1 MAERKRFPEETKLG
15 AGAGANVRLGTRLLV
30 FNDDETIQLLRSA
43 VKGEGNQ
50 VAFAKRHRIDR
61 SNLNQILSGKKP
73 VTSAVLEALGL
84 RKVYARQSGS
94 IKMRRRKPSEIP
106 GYWIRRSRKVGKQAH
121 NVFDD
126 NDALVL
132 LKAAIER
139 AGSQAAFA
147 DHHGIDRSY
156 VSMILT
162 GRSPIAQS
170 IIKALGLRKVYVE
183 GGSPLSQ

>member
-1 MAERKRFPEETKLG
+1 
-15 AGAGANVRLGTRLLV
+15 
-30 FNDDETIQLLRSA
+30 
-43 VKGEGNQ
+43 
-50 VAFAKRHRIDR
+50 
-61 SNLNQILSGKKP
+61 
-73 VTSAVLEALGL
+73 
-84 RKVYARQSGS
+84 
-94 IKMRRRKPSEIP
+94 
-106 GYWIRRSRKVGKQAH
+106 VGKQAH